1 MRRWWMIP
9 LGTFAMLVGG
19 LVAAHLNSGGDAL
32 GQASDATRTEHAGST
47 PAAAGREEAP
57 ERPDLSG
64 SVVLPKPRIG
74 ADATEASG
82 PTSAPAA
89 PAVRALKDGSG
100 SLVWTST
107 MIARE
112 EALERASASLLRQSE
127 ELAIRE
133 KKVSALFEEAQ
144 VMRQRCESAC
154 GVPVVSF
161 GDVFRVVPLTAAER
175 EERMQHVLQII
186 KKMKPRA
193 AAERVSEWD
202 EGMAVAIFQRLSPRV
217 VSPIMEHL
225 DPVISS
231 QILAHLATGHAVRK
245 LRQGR

>member
-1 MRRWWMIP
+1 
-9 LGTFAMLVGG
+9 
-19 LVAAHLNSGGDAL
+19 
-32 GQASDATRTEHAGST
+32 
-47 PAAAGREEAP
+47 
-57 ERPDLSG
+57 
-64 SVVLPKPRIG
+64 
-74 ADATEASG
+74 
-82 PTSAPAA
+82 
-89 PAVRALKDGSG
+89 
-100 SLVWTST
+100 
-107 MIARE
+107 
-112 EALERASASLLRQSE
+112 
-127 ELAIRE
+127 
-133 KKVSALFEEAQ
+133 
-144 VMRQRCESAC
+144 
-154 GVPVVSF
+154 VVSF

-225 DPVISS
+225 DPIISS